1 MELPHFLWTGDK
13 PMNRYVVSVVICV
26 DGIDMLEVR
35 TVFATTDTMAAEC
48 IRCLYK
54 ESDADVVGIII
65 RETN

>member
-1 MELPHFLWTGDK
+1 
-13 PMNRYVVSVVICV
+13 MNRYVVSVVVCCG
-26 DGIDMLEVR
+26 DGIDRLEVR
-35 TVFATTDTMAAEC
+35 TVFAPTDTMAAEC

>member
-1 MELPHFLWTGDK
+1 
-13 PMNRYVVSVVICV
+13 MNRYVVSVVICV